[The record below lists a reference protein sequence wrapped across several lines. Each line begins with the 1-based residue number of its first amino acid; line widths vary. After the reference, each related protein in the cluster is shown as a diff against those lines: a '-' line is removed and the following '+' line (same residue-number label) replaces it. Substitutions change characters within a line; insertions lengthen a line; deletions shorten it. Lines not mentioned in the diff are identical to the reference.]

1 MGTLL
6 HYLTTGTGCDLIIIC
21 RGEFFFVHESVI
33 AAHSPVLERDAC
45 KSTFLG
51 GEAYILDAVSPDVF
65 RKVLTFMYRGDIPES
80 FQSTLAASTQ
90 FPLGEKF
97 PSTDAFLVTIQG
109 KPTTVNLLD
118 GSTKTMDTITN
129 TDKWAILMAK
139 QALIRDPYDIRP
151 CINSDEIFPEL
162 NVYLVAKQL
171 EIGPL
176 KDVSVQ
182 KIITWFEKEL
192 RTGCPLSED
201 FHVWAGYIFRA
212 YDDFIQPFFRICAL
226 HIPVVEKDTS
236 LVSLL
241 GKCNSSLWEGM
252 LSVRAQWQKDLVNKR
267 EELQKTKDQCLVLKV
282 DAEKQKAAFRDQET
296 VYKSKME
303 ELRKSLALADER
315 TRAAQATAQ
324 QLDKLTRSLQQDL
337 LKEKAS
343 AVQLK
348 ETNTKNTKKEKQPA
362 KSDPATSK
370 LQKQIG
376 DLKEMVKSKEQA
388 LKESKAANNKVKA
401 ALRSEKEALHIE
413 YAKVKDAFTGFKRW
427 INDTPK
433 CPSCQREHNI
443 RIEHQRYTSIGVTC
457 AHCPFRTMW
466 YGADTDDGKA

>member
-6 HYLTTGTGCDLIIIC
+6 HYLITGTGCDLIIIC
-21 RGEFFFVHESVI
+21 RGEFFLVHKSVI

-45 KSTFLG
+45 KSTFLD

-65 RKVLTFMYRGDIPES
+65 RKVLTFMYRDDIPES

-97 PSTDAFLVTIQG
+97 PSTDAFLVTIRG
-109 KPTTVNLLD
+109 KPVTVNLLG

-129 TDKWAILMAK
+129 ADKWAILMAK
-139 QALIRDPYDIRP
+139 QALIKDTYDVCPSTRNWTP
-151 CINSDEIFPEL
+151 KGHL
-162 NVYLVAKQL
+162 RA
-171 EIGPL
+171 
-176 KDVSVQ
+176 

-201 FHVWAGYIFRA
+201 FHVWAGYILRA

-236 LVSLL
+236 LVTLL
-241 GKCNSSLWEGM
+241 RQCNSSLWEGM

-267 EELQKTKDQCLVLKV
+267 EELQKTRDQCLVLKV
-282 DAEKQKAAFRDQET
+282 DAEKQKAASRDQEKLH
-296 VYKSKME
+296 KSKME
-303 ELRKSLALADER
+303 ELQKSLALADGR
-315 TRAAQATAQ
+315 TRAAQAMAQ
-324 QLDKLTRSLQQDL
+324 RLDKLTCSLQQDL

-343 AVQLK
+343 GVQLK
-348 ETNTKNTKKEKQPA
+348 ETNTKKENQPA
-362 KSDPATSK
+362 KSDPVTSK
-370 LQKQIG
+370 LRKQIG
-376 DLKEMVKSKEQA
+376 DLNKMVKNKEQA
-388 LKESKAANNKVKA
+388 LKESKATNNKVKA
-401 ALRSEKEALHIE
+401 ALRSEKEALRIE

-443 RIEHQRYTSIGVTC
+443 RIEHQRYTSIGVAC